1 MPSDTSDEAIQWLY
15 LLLDAASGRE
25 LHVKQKA
32 WSKLPDEMKTPFAN
46 VLKRREIPEE
56 NIESCLLAHTEDP
69 DEQIAVLNVWTI
81 DEDDPEDFLL
91 LAADHEGLLG
101 EYERS
106 SDDEELP
113 QYELM
118 ARGRPYLIPI
128 VQQILADGKP
138 RTAEEILEIAI
149 AKGLLPKTTLR
160 KNLYGHLI
168 QYIERTKAH
177 GRKPLIIQN
186 PTDRTFTINQPPD
199 DWPDI
204 PIAEPPEPSAQVKQ
218 VIDKLTA
225 TSTGTN
231 PTDFELAVCAAFEQ
245 LGYIA
250 KHIGGEMN
258 PDGVIVAPLG
268 PKAYRSIVEC
278 KTSVKGLV
286 PGTEFVT
293 EAIKHKDEYKA
304 DYCIVV
310 GPKFGQL
317 GTLDAELQTHK
328 VALWTVA
335 DLVRALTIQTNP
347 YEMISLFGSGRA
359 SNALDEIMWERGH
372 GRAKRVRTIANV
384 LLKEGWKAQV
394 LAAKESPREEAP
406 LLTEDA
412 AMMLVDGWLAKQGA
426 QTGCSREDVRA
437 AFDFLTSPLTNR
449 AIYVDDDKRAAVI
462 TASA

>member
-1 MPSDTSDEAIQWLY
+1 MLQDANDRTILWFSDLLEA
-15 LLLDAASGRE
+15 ANSHG
-25 LHVKQKA
+25 LHVRRVDWVELPEALKA
-32 WSKLPDEMKTPFAN
+32 NFNPVLQRRRVDET
-46 VLKRREIPEE
+46 LID
-56 NIESCLLAHTEDP
+56 SCLLAHVGDDRVAVVYAREGDGGEPEDSLIL
-69 DEQIAVLNVWTI
+69 IADNDGLFVEWQAPP
-81 DEDDPEDFLL
+81 EDDEW
-91 LAADHEGLLG
+91 
-101 EYERS
+101 
-106 SDDEELP
+106 P
-113 QYELM
+113 QYDIM

-138 RTAEEILEIAI
+138 RTAEEILEIGI

-186 PTDRTFTINQPPD
+186 PTDRTFSINQPPD

-204 PIAEPPEPSAQVKQ
+204 PIPEPPEPSPQVKQ
-218 VIDKLTA
+218 VIDRLTA

-231 PTDFELAVCAAFEQ
+231 PTDFELAVCEAFEQ

-258 PDGVIVAPLG
+258 PDGIIDAPLG

-293 EAIKHKDEYKA
+293 EAIKYKDAYHA

-310 GPKFGQL
+310 GPRFGQL
-317 GTLDAELQTHK
+317 GTLDSELQTHK

-335 DLVRALTIQTNP
+335 DLVRALTIRTNP
-347 YEMISLFGSGRA
+347 YEMIPLFGPGRA
-359 SNALDEIMWERGH
+359 SNALDDIEWERRH

-384 LLKEGWKAQV
+384 LMEEGWKAQV

-412 AMMLVDGWLAKQGA
+412 AMMLGRRLVGKTGRADWLHSWGRS
-426 QTGCSREDVRA
+426 GSVE
-437 AFDFLTSPLTNR
+437 FLTSPIIGR
-449 AIYVDDDKRAAVI
+449 ALYVDEGRRAVVVVR
-462 TASA
+462 SDL